1 MVFIEVTFSMIIRV
15 SRMIIWVIIWVSMII
30 WVIAMTFSMVIW
42 VSRITIWVVA
52 ILIQVLIWARMNE
65 WEIIGSPQDD
75 QLGY

>member
-1 MVFIEVTFSMIIRV
+1 MLQQEVEVQEELEQRKTRWV
-15 SRMIIWVIIWVSMII
+15 SRMIIWVIIRVSMII

-65 WEIIGSPQDD
+65 WEIIGSP
-75 QLGY
+75 